1 MASTIAWQISDDFES
16 MMDDGEFDCPAAA
29 NEWLLDVVQAAAV
42 SHVQEES
49 IDVYTFQDGTIM
61 SFKGNHYL
69 IQVPV
74 EVAV

>member
-29 NEWLLDVVQAAAV
+29 NEWLLDVVQTAAT
-42 SHVQEES
+42 SHVQEGC
-49 IDVYTFQDGTIM
+49 IDVYTFEDNSVM

-69 IQVPV
+69 VQSPV
-74 EVAV
+74 GVAA